1 MRFRYF
7 VLLLLSVIMGAG
19 VLLVQTIDFVPY
31 ARSPISTHVYWQKNP
46 TLNGVHRRIQDG
58 EDVNAYSEYGWTPI
72 MFAIQTG
79 NTDIVRALVRAGADV
94 NAIAEDSSTAL
105 MQAVITATNPH
116 MIEALLAL
124 GADMTTRDKHGRT
137 AYDYATQ
144 NPDLQGT
151 DIVAKLF
158 P

>member
-79 NTDIVRALVRAGADV
+79 NTDIVGALVAGRGGCQRYCRRQFDRPYA
-94 NAIAEDSSTAL
+94 
-105 MQAVITATNPH
+105 
-116 MIEALLAL
+116 
-124 GADMTTRDKHGRT
+124 GG
-137 AYDYATQ
+137 DYRH
-144 NPDLQGT
+144 
-151 DIVAKLF
+151 
-158 P
+158 